1 MRGTFTSFMH
11 IIIHIM
17 ILIIVVFRIFS
28 VLSMTHGKLPPKRKK
43 KSSLNML
50 IILIINLNFGFDQ
63 LGICIQVKVFLFP
76 FLKMHSFTENPLS

>member
-1 MRGTFTSFMH
+1 
-11 IIIHIM
+11 M